1 MSRCPSHNEPNSTL
15 SGSLV
20 CKIKASVLR
29 PFQMTQQ
36 GNSLISTVSESLL
49 FLNCPATLH
58 QKPYFPLIS
67 VAQLLYVNLPKNVKE
82 RREQLK
88 QQKQQMGDISKP
100 VCFPSELHTEEHH
113 CSSTYRVCFCGA
125 ALSTINISHAE
136 MASTLT
142 FILSTPWGG
151 AGSAS
156 PEPHPPCN
164 CVWEEEERGKEWRR
178 PLRRTQEVSLEAL
191 VGFLFVYSSGKC
203 LLKCLC
209 WVMTLG
215 SSETFASC
223 LKRGEIVSCLYACAV
238 PLPWHSAVKEKVD
251 EAQPHPVT
259 QSQTELDYF
268 WLYSSSQKYK
278 LNRRLVNWKLPSF
291 PF

>member
-1 MSRCPSHNEPNSTL
+1 MGGCPSHNEPNSTL

-82 RREQLK
+82 RRERLK
-88 QQKQQMGDISKP
+88 QQQQICNISKP
-100 VCFPSELHTEEHH
+100 VCFLSELHTEEHH
-113 CSSTYRVCFCGA
+113 CSSTYRVCFYGA

-142 FILSTPWGG
+142 FILRTP
-151 AGSAS
+151 
-156 PEPHPPCN
+156 
-164 CVWEEEERGKEWRR
+164 
-178 PLRRTQEVSLEAL
+178 
-191 VGFLFVYSSGKC
+191 
-203 LLKCLC
+203 
-209 WVMTLG
+209 
-215 SSETFASC
+215 
-223 LKRGEIVSCLYACAV
+223 
-238 PLPWHSAVKEKVD
+238 
-251 EAQPHPVT
+251 
-259 QSQTELDYF
+259 
-268 WLYSSSQKYK
+268 
-278 LNRRLVNWKLPSF
+278 
-291 PF
+291 

>member
-1 MSRCPSHNEPNSTL
+1 MGGCPSHNEPNSTL

-36 GNSLISTVSESLL
+36 GNSLISTVNEPLL
-49 FLNCPATLH
+49 FLNRPATLQ
-58 QKPYFPLIS
+58 QKPHSPLIS
-67 VAQLLYVNLPKNVKE
+67 VAQLYKPAQHCEQRTRATKNN
-82 RREQLK
+82 
-88 QQKQQMGDISKP
+88 QQMGDISKP

-113 CSSTYRVCFCGA
+113 CSSTCRVCFCGA

-136 MASTLT
+136 MAITLNL
-142 FILSTPWGG
+142 ILGTPWG
-151 AGSAS
+151 AGLTS

-164 CVWEEEERGKEWRR
+164 CVWEEEEQGKEWRR

-215 SSETFASC
+215 SSETCACC
-223 LKRGEIVSCLYACAV
+223 LKRGEIVSCLCACAL
-238 PLPWHSAVKEKVD
+238 PLPWHSAVKERVG
-251 EAQPHPVT
+251 EAEPHPVT
-259 QSQTELDYF
+259 PSQTELDYF
-268 WLYSSSQKYK
+268 LLYFTLIHRNTSLKEG
-278 LNRRLVNWKLPSF
+278 W
-291 PF
+291 